1 VLLVLAKKT
10 PLTVSSG
17 KHKIKSFAR
26 FIGRNKQ
33 LKKKDSVFKF
43 GDWRHAFFLF

>member
-1 VLLVLAKKT
+1 MLLLVAKKT

-26 FIGRNKQ
+26 YIGRNKQ
-33 LKKKDSVFKF
+33 LKKKDS
-43 GDWRHAFFLF
+43 G